1 MILGLY
7 LHTFSF
13 ISQFI
18 IVVALKFKDFPALTA
33 FFKDSRTFK
42 VRTTLRLTRVTGMTR
57 VINFWMNEVTRV
69 TGMAGI
75 TGITGV
81 TEKTRITGI
90 TRRTG
95 LTGDWG

>member
-42 VRTTLRLTRVTGMTR
+42 VRATLRLTRVTGMTR
-57 VINFWMNEVTRV
+57 VIWMNEITRV
-69 TGMAGI
+69 TEMA
-75 TGITGV
+75 GITGV